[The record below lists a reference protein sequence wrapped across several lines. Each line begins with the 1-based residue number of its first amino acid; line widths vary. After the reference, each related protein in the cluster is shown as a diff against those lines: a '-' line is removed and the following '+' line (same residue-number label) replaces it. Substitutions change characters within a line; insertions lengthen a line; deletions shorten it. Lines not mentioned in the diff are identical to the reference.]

1 MIPRHS
7 PYFLVIA
14 MTIEK
19 ITLLEFQERLK
30 AQGVTKEHLAFKCPM
45 CAFVQSA
52 QSFICAGAGEDF
64 GAVEKYIGFSCVG
77 RFTGAGSSR
86 KEPDGK
92 PCDWTL
98 GGLLSLHVLE
108 VEVEDERFQPVFEI
122 ASPAEAQALFSLH
135 TATAEAKQAVDQ
147 ALGLSPEIEASV

>member
-1 MIPRHS
+1 
-7 PYFLVIA
+7 

-19 ITLLEFQERLK
+19 ITLSEFQARLK
-30 AQGVTKEHLAFKCPM
+30 KQGLPKEHLAFKCPM
-45 CAFVQSA
+45 CGFVQSA
-52 QSFICAGAGEDF
+52 KTFICAGAGKDF

-98 GGLLSLHVLE
+98 GGLLSLHELE

-122 ASPAEAQALFSLH
+122 ASPAEAQALFVLH
-135 TATAEAKQAVDQ
+135 TASAEAQKSVDE
-147 ALGLSPEIEASV
+147 ALGFSSDAQVAS